1 MMVPIEKVFLRNK
14 QLEAKPSNQTESPFY
29 QRVRDSIK
37 KRDQRIITAADNDMA
52 AITFLVSIIILLLSL
67 F

>member
-1 MMVPIEKVFLRNK
+1 
-14 QLEAKPSNQTESPFY
+14 
-29 QRVRDSIK
+29 IK
-37 KRDQRIITAADNDMA
+37 KRDQRIITAADNDTA